1 MKDIGWPS
9 PQLSMSAYV
18 DLRIKY
24 FQPYFTL
31 LGELVV
37 ENCREVRCTVTVEP
51 LAKIIKKIT
60 KKRKDISQAEIL
72 VLAQEQHDLFK
83 LFDLN
88 QQEHL
93 VVLKW
98 NRENHTDKFGSI
110 LLWLMEHAECK
121 WSMAAGS
128 TEKYDDIVIAF
139 SFEDLAC
146 ATLFRLKF

>member
-1 MKDIGWPS
+1 
-9 PQLSMSAYV
+9 MSAYV

-37 ENCREVRCTVTVEP
+37 ENCRGVRCTVTLEP
-51 LAKIIKKIT
+51 LAAIIKKIT
-60 KKRKDISQAEIL
+60 KKRKDISQDKIL
-72 VLAQEQHDLFK
+72 ALAQEQHDLFK
-83 LFDLN
+83 LFDLK

-93 VVLKW
+93 VILKW
-98 NRENHTDKFGSI
+98 TRDDHNDKFGSI

-121 WSMAAGS
+121 WSMAAVS
-128 TEKYDDIVIAF
+128 ASRTEKYDDIVLAF